1 MLVLKN
7 KYFFI
12 IESIRDIDLKNIKN
26 SNKFSIIYRSKKIP
40 ENMEKLIQF
49 RRFCK
54 IRNIDFYVSNNV
66 KLAKVLK
73 ADGIY
78 ISAYNKSL
86 KIAYLKNFKNKII
99 GSAHNIK
106 EINIKKLQGC
116 SSIIFSRLF
125 KTTYKGK
132 KGFLGVVKFN
142 LFRLSRKENLVPLG
156 GIRLSNL
163 NKLNTV
169 KCNSFALSSEII
181 KKPTFLSRRFF

>member
-1 MLVLKN
+1 
-7 KYFFI
+7 
-12 IESIRDIDLKNIKN
+12 
-26 SNKFSIIYRSKKIP
+26 
-40 ENMEKLIQF
+40 MEKLIQF

-163 NKLNTV
+163 NNLNTV